1 MNYYFCRNKVIIMV
15 VKFGKEYLRELFEE
29 GKCSDKHHRYQPQV
43 VKKYVLRV
51 ATLQHAPTI
60 EALYPLH
67 SLNYEVLAGDKAG
80 ISSIRIDNQYR
91 LEFVVNMD
99 SAEPT
104 VTICTLE
111 DITNHYK

>member
-1 MNYYFCRNKVIIMV
+1 MFIIV
-15 VKFGKEYLRELFEE
+15 VKFGKEYLKELFEE

-43 VKKYVLRV
+43 VRKYVLRV
-51 ATLQHAPTI
+51 ATLQNAPNI

-91 LEFVVNMD
+91 LEFVVDMD
-99 SAEPT
+99 SSEPT
-104 VTICTLE
+104 ITICTLE

>member
-1 MNYYFCRNKVIIMV
+1 MI

-43 VKKYVLRV
+43 VRKYVLRV
-51 ATLQHAPTI
+51 VTLQNAPNI
-60 EALYPLH
+60 ESLYPLH
-67 SLNYEVLAGDKAG
+67 SLNSESLVGDKAG

-91 LEFVVNMD
+91 LEFVVDMD

-104 VTICTLE
+104 ITICTLE

>member
-1 MNYYFCRNKVIIMV
+1 MFIIV
-15 VKFGKEYLRELFEE
+15 VKFGKEYLKELFEE

-43 VKKYVLRV
+43 VRKYVLRV
-51 ATLQHAPTI
+51 VTLQNAPNI

-67 SLNYEVLAGDKAG
+67 SLNYEILVGDKAG

-91 LEFVVNMD
+91 LEFLVDMD

-104 VTICTLE
+104 ITICTLE